1 MARIELAP
9 EVFDDFDRFLDHMA
23 EFGAAADSPRPSLI
37 GRIKSCFPILTA
49 MEYVPLS
56 DNAARQVVDST
67 TLFEEYQRVRA
78 EARKVEGGMYWKR
91 QGDYEYLTKTALD
104 NRQRRIGPRSP
115 ETEQIHA
122 DFTSRKRDTEARLKS
137 LRAALTDAERMNKAL
152 RAGRTPA
159 LVVALLQTL
168 EDAGLSAHFTVV
180 GTHAL
185 YAYETAAS
193 VRIVQGALA
202 TQDVD
207 LLWDARRRVQF
218 AADMSKVDASMLEIL
233 QRVDPSFQRKD
244 LHNETA
250 INDKGFEVDF
260 LRRMPVGDDIHP
272 FRFTDD
278 EGDLWP
284 VQAPR
289 ASVLT
294 DAPRFDHLVISATGR
309 MARMTTVAPQ
319 SFVEFKR
326 WMGKKAPRRLEA
338 KRRRDLRQADIVESL
353 VQEGLLVAPA

>member
-1 MARIELAP
+1 MDYL
-9 EVFDDFDRFLDHMA
+9 
-23 EFGAAADSPRPSLI
+23 S
-37 GRIKSCFPILTA
+37 
-49 MEYVPLS
+49 LS
-56 DNAARQVVDST
+56 DNASRQVIDST
-67 TLFEEYQRVRA
+67 TLFDEYHRVRA
-78 EARKVEGGMYWKR
+78 EARRYEGGMYWKR
-91 QGDYEYLTKTALD
+91 QGDYEYLTRTAPD
-104 NRQRRIGPRSP
+104 NRQSRIGPRSR
-115 ETEQIHA
+115 ETEKVYA

-137 LRAALTDAERMNKAL
+137 LRVALTDAERMNKAL
-152 RAGRTPA
+152 KAGRTPA
-159 LVVALLQTL
+159 LVIALLQTL
-168 EDAGLSAHFTVV
+168 EDAGIGAHFTVV

-185 YAYETAAS
+185 YAYETAAG

-207 LLWDARRRVQF
+207 LLWDARARVQF
-218 AADMSKVDASMLEIL
+218 MADMDKVDASMLEVL

-244 LHNETA
+244 QQNETA

-260 LRRMPVGDDIHP
+260 LRRMPVGDDVHP

-294 DAPRFDHLVISATGR
+294 DAPRFEHLVISATGR
-309 MARMTTVAPQ
+309 MARMRTVAPR

-326 WMGKKAPRRLEA
+326 WMGKEA
-338 KRRRDLRQADIVESL
+338 INRPEVKRRRDLRQADIVQSL
-353 VQEGLLVAPA
+353 IRDGLLSAAG